1 MKAKGILFLNR
12 TRPVASTTPAGEFQ
26 LVLSALHRISER
38 QAELWQVRYIGQAA
52 KALWDQCSAVLV
64 PGQPIFVDAKNMR
77 VYDNGRP
84 VIEAEAAVVAIA
96 SRYHL
101 DEVAA

>member
-52 KALWDQCSAVLV
+52 KALWDLAPREFRTWSKA
-64 PGQPIFVDAKNMR
+64 GAK
-77 VYDNGRP
+77 
-84 VIEAEAAVVAIA
+84 
-96 SRYHL
+96 
-101 DEVAA
+101 